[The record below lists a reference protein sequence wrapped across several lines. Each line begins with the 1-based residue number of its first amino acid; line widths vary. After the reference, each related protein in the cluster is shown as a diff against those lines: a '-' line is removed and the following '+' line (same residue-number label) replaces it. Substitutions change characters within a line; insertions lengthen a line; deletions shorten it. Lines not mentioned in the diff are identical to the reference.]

1 MLGRIIRLKNYKK
14 TQLKQII
21 NMRNLEKLQI
31 GDKVVVYDTYNQ
43 HISTVTGFTKAYI
56 RIADRNRL
64 FDKRSGHGRGDSG
77 FNISSIKPATDEDIT
92 KITRENNIRRMVS
105 VIRNVSWEKV
115 KYEDLLTIYNI
126 IKTNNL

>member
-43 HISTVTGFTKAYI
+43 HISTVT
-56 RIADRNRL
+56 IADRNRL
-64 FDKRSGHGRGDSG
+64 FDKRSGHGRRDSG

>member
-1 MLGRIIRLKNYKK
+1 
-14 TQLKQII
+14 
-21 NMRNLEKLQI
+21 MRNLEKLQI

-64 FDKRSGHGRGDSG
+64 FDKRSGHGRRDSG